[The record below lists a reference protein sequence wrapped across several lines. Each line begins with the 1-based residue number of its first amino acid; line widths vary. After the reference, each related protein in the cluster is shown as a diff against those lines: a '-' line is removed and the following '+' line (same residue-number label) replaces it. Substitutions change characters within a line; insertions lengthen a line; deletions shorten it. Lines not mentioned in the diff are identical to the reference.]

1 MLYFE
6 VLLIFKKCWA
16 VTQRATCWLFF
27 EDIVN
32 LKYFNGTEPRYV
44 PLPKVVKSGFILVQT
59 NADTEQ
65 SLSVNDPHCDTGN
78 DTSWRDRPRS
88 VKDAVKFYDPEN
100 LRPEKIAL
108 TDGPI
113 TAVWSA
119 DMHHKKRLGEEEA
132 EKKRKEAEEKLKA
145 EEVDWSKRDQAALS
159 LGSKVYS

>member
-1 MLYFE
+1 MLIQNK
-6 VLLIFKKCWA
+6 VGQWMTHI
-16 VTQRATCWLFF
+16 VTQEMTLLGERT
-27 EDIVN
+27 IV
-32 LKYFNGTEPRYV
+32 G
-44 PLPKVVKSGFILVQT
+44 
-59 NADTEQ
+59 
-65 SLSVNDPHCDTGN
+65 
-78 DTSWRDRPRS
+78 PRS